1 MLAPTAASGAS
12 LPGYFTPAQAGPG
25 VLPPGHPTLAPQH
38 PLGAPLPGPPAAAS
52 QANLGALLRAPL
64 PDFERIAQQAAQA
77 AVQQAWAQ
85 ALSVQVP
92 AVLQP
97 GAPAPSN
104 LPSTTTTWVYQP
116 PAAPAETVTALQ
128 ASLAA
133 RAVAPGLAGTS
144 SPHFASLSGNI
155 PSIPSKYMAAAAAG
169 EFVDFN
175 ELLHAIDAEGGEEP
189 PLLLQVVEGQHL
201 SLPTRPKRRV
211 VSTFGEWVRC
221 FSVYASTLCAY
232 QPLHGPDMLA
242 YMFLM
247 ASAQQEFSF
256 PACLAYDV
264 AFRRKVGK
272 FRPSTGASWTHSST
286 LRPSLAP
293 ARSEPPPTAPSAS
306 RPHTPRPAAPCTPR
320 GRIPRPLYI
329 LAGQP
334 RSRRPP
340 RLAPSAQ
347 AHPKSCA
354 STSTKGDAQRR
365 TARGHTSAP
374 SPAAVAPT
382 QPAAA
387 YSTASPREQ
396 PEHVLTI
403 LLPPHHPPPPPLVV
417 TPVHVRTL
425 AALLTHHPNPHFV
438 NYLTTGFQFG
448 FSTGHSGPQAA
459 HRAPNL
465 QSALAHPQVITDY
478 LQQEG
483 AAGHTTGPFST
494 PPLPNFIVSPLG
506 AVPKKRSGKWRLIMH
521 LSHPPGHS
529 INNGIDIADFPL
541 RYSTVYDAM
550 DSVMHL
556 GRHALMAKL
565 DVKSAFRLCPV
576 RPSEHHLL
584 GMQWQGHFYF
594 DRVLPFGLRSAPFI
608 FNGLAEA
615 VEWLARDR
623 RVGHVHHYL
632 DDFFLAGAPST
643 DECSQHLATVTSLCS
658 ALGIPLAKE
667 KLAGPT
673 TELEYLGILLD
684 SAELE
689 ARLPPDKLHDIKS
702 SLHQWTDRSQCSK

>member
-1 MLAPTAASGAS
+1 M
-12 LPGYFTPAQAGPG
+12 
-25 VLPPGHPTLAPQH
+25 
-38 PLGAPLPGPPAAAS
+38 
-52 QANLGALLRAPL
+52 
-64 PDFERIAQQAAQA
+64 
-77 AVQQAWAQ
+77 
-85 ALSVQVP
+85 
-92 AVLQP
+92 
-97 GAPAPSN
+97 
-104 LPSTTTTWVYQP
+104 
-116 PAAPAETVTALQ
+116 
-128 ASLAA
+128 
-133 RAVAPGLAGTS
+133 
-144 SPHFASLSGNI
+144 
-155 PSIPSKYMAAAAAG
+155 
-169 EFVDFN
+169 
-175 ELLHAIDAEGGEEP
+175 
-189 PLLLQVVEGQHL
+189 
-201 SLPTRPKRRV
+201 
-211 VSTFGEWVRC
+211 
-221 FSVYASTLCAY
+221 
-232 QPLHGPDMLA
+232 
-242 YMFLM
+242 
-247 ASAQQEFSF
+247 
-256 PACLAYDV
+256 
-264 AFRRKVGK
+264 
-272 FRPSTGASWTHSST
+272 
-286 LRPSLAP
+286 
-293 ARSEPPPTAPSAS
+293 
-306 RPHTPRPAAPCTPR
+306 
-320 GRIPRPLYI
+320 
-329 LAGQP
+329 
-334 RSRRPP
+334 
-340 RLAPSAQ
+340 
-347 AHPKSCA
+347 
-354 STSTKGDAQRR
+354 
-365 TARGHTSAP
+365 
-374 SPAAVAPT
+374 APT

-396 PEHVLTI
+396 PEPVLTI
-403 LLPPHHPPPPPLVV
+403 PLPPHHPPPPPLVV

-448 FSTGHSGPQAA
+448 FSTGHSGLQAA

-483 AAGHTTGPFST
+483 VAGHTAGPFST

-529 INNGIDIADFPL
+529 INDGIDIADFPL

-584 GMQWQGHFYF
+584 GMQWQGRFYF

-623 RVGHVHHYL
+623 GVGHVHHYL

-643 DECSQHLATVTSLCS
+643 DECSQHLATVTSLCG
-658 ALGIPLAKE
+658 ALGIPLAE
-667 KLAGPT
+667 DKLAGPT

-702 SLHQWTDRSQCSK
+702 SLHQWTDRSQCSKRDLLSLIGTLSFAAKVVPAGRTFLRRMIDLSTTAPRLLSTITLNEGLRLDIHWWQAFTTPWSGRSFFLLPNWTPAPDLDLYTDSSGSIGFGAYWCGEWFNGHWPPELAERSIQFKELYPIVLAASVWGHRWATLRVRFLCDNQAVVHCIVSGSSHCPHMMHLLRNLFLFAARFNFTVSALHLPGTHNIIADSLSRFHMQVFRAHAPAAAPLPTPLPPCLPLEAI